1 MQEPEMSSMESRTS
15 VKEETRR
22 LKGKEN
28 VGAFG
33 DNFARKVLLDD
44 SVAL

>member
-1 MQEPEMSSMESRTS
+1 MQEPEMSSMKSRAS